1 MVIWLR
7 SDEDYAAM
15 LAEEVD
21 YILMASNH
29 SPMKRRRTVCGLG
42 VYVGTILQKQLS
54 RVFAPF
60 GGGNVQWRVAAVGF
74 GVHIAFAC

>member
-7 SDEDYAAM
+7 SDEVYAAV
-15 LAEEVD
+15 LTEEFG

-29 SPMKRRRTVCGLG
+29 SPMKRRRTVCGLCI
-42 VYVGTILQKQLS
+42 YVGTILQKHLS

-60 GGGNVQWRVAAVGF
+60 GGGNVQRRVAAVGS

>member
-7 SDEDYAAM
+7 SDEVYAAV
-15 LAEEVD
+15 LAEKVG
-21 YILMASNH
+21 YILMASDH
-29 SPMKRRRTVCGLG
+29 SPMERGRTVSGLSI
-42 VYVGTILQKQLS
+42 YVGTILQKQLS